1 MKNEG
6 VLKSNTADQQRSKNK
21 SAVKT
26 FNFKKQ
32 MPANLD
38 QNDDNRLIFSNDRS
52 TNLAEFGV
60 QKKDTRN

>member
-1 MKNEG
+1 
-6 VLKSNTADQQRSKNK
+6 
-21 SAVKT
+21 
-26 FNFKKQ
+26 